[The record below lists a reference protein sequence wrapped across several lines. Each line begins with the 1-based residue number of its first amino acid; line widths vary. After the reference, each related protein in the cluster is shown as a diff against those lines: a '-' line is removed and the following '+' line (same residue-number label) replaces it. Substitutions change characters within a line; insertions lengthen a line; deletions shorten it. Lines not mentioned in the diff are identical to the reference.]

1 MQQKRNTNLSWEF
14 LRAKELNDDQ
24 SETNKQTKITMK
36 TIDSTFGCNK
46 SPVQIKSNLLDCD
59 ESRERKEKKK
69 RTTKKWEGNKNQTI
83 RFKLV
88 TSK

>member
-69 RTTKKWEGNKNQTI
+69 NHKEMGGKQKSNHQVQVSNE
-83 RFKLV
+83 
-88 TSK
+88 

>member
-69 RTTKKWEGNKNQTI
+69 EPQRNGRETKIKPSG
-83 RFKLV
+83 
-88 TSK
+88 SS